1 MHIDKRLIVA
11 LDVHSMAKLSEL
23 VIGIGE
29 HVSFYKV
36 GMELFYGNG
45 YEVIRYLKENRKM
58 VFLDLKLCDI
68 PNTVAKA
75 MEVLVELGVDMV
87 NVHASGGFKM
97 MQAAAQAVQAK
108 AKELGIKP
116 PKLIAVTVLTSMT
129 EDDFH
134 ELNYNS
140 SISEQVVAL
149 AKLAQKAGLDGVVAS
164 PQESK
169 LIKEACGKD
178 FLIVTPG
185 VRPTGSDLND
195 QSRITTPKEALQ
207 NGSTHLVIGR
217 PITQSTNPKET
228 ARNIINEM
236 VGV

>member
-36 GMELFYGNG
+36 GMELFYANG

-58 VFLDLKLCDI
+58 IFLDLKLCDI

-87 NVHASGGFKM
+87 NLHASGGFKM
-97 MQAAAQAVQAK
+97 MQTAAQAIKDK
-108 AKELGIKP
+108 AKELGVTP

-129 EDDFH
+129 EADFK
-134 ELNYNS
+134 ELNYSN

-149 AKLAQKAGLDGVVAS
+149 AQLAKKAGLDGVVAS

-169 LIKEACGKD
+169 LIREACGKD

-185 VRPTGSDLND
+185 VRPVGSDLDD

-217 PITQSTNPKET
+217 PITKSSDPKT
-228 ARNIINEM
+228 AARNIIKEM

>member
-195 QSRITTPKEALQ
+195 QSRITTPKEALH